1 MSKLRVVSVGL
12 SAMLLAAAACSA
24 SSDDGGDGA
33 TGGSSNTGAAGS
45 GGDALGGG
53 LNTGGGTGGSVCVLG
68 TPDAD
73 GDGFTEAQ
81 GDCDDCDAN
90 SNPGAIEVPTNGGEP
105 SDEDCDGE
113 IDETTPPCDAGLTG
127 QTNDPMDAARA
138 IEMCKIADA
147 TSWGVLSAKYVR
159 ADGQDTPAS
168 RQIGIADSFGDNVN
182 TQAGENMLVLSSGR
196 ARDGNDADN
205 CGSLSCDGHG
215 AGTAPSG
222 FPQDVPNCAGDPD
235 IYDDVALEVGL
246 RAPTNATGLKFLFK
260 FYSFEFPEWVCT
272 SFNDQF
278 IALVSPPPMGS
289 INGNVSFDSA
299 TNPVSVNI
307 AFFDTCDPAGCHP
320 NNWAEWCKMQG
331 GNCPAPPSPCCPAG
345 TADLA
350 GTGFDEWDQF
360 AAATS
365 WLQTTAP
372 IERGSELT
380 IRFAIWDTGDQKLD
394 STVMVD
400 AFEWIAEPG
409 VTVDTVDVP
418 TPK

>member
-1 MSKLRVVSVGL
+1 MSKLRVVSLGL
-12 SAMLLAAAACSA
+12 SGLLLVAAACSA
-24 SSDDGGDGA
+24 GSDDGGNSSGS
-33 TGGSSNTGAAGS
+33 GGTNTGAS
-45 GGDALGGG
+45 GTGGGALGGG
-53 LNTGGGTGGSVCVLG
+53 LNTGGGTGAGACVLG
-68 TPDAD
+68 PPDAD

-113 IDETTPPCDAGLTG
+113 IDEVTPPCDAGLTA
-127 QTNDPMDAARA
+127 QTSDAMDAARS
-138 IEMCKIADA
+138 IELCKIADA
-147 TSWGVLSAKYVR
+147 TGWGVLSAKYVR
-159 ADGQDTPAS
+159 ADGQSVPAS
-168 RQIGIADSFGDNVN
+168 RQMGIADGFGANVN

-196 ARDGNDADN
+196 ARDAYEADS
-205 CGSLSCDGHG
+205 CGGISCQGTG
-215 AGTAPSG
+215 PGTAPAG
-222 FPQDVPNCAGDPD
+222 FPQDVPNCAGDQD
-235 IYDDVALEVGL
+235 IYDDVGLEVAL

-278 IALVSPPPMGS
+278 VALVSPPPMGS

-307 AFFDTCDPAGCHP
+307 AFFDVCDPAGCSA
-320 NNWAEWCKMQG
+320 NNWASWCIAQG

-345 TADLA
+345 TSELT
-350 GTGFDEWDQF
+350 GTGFDVWDEY

-372 IERGSELT
+372 IERGSEIS
-380 IRFAIWDTGDQKLD
+380 IRFAIWDTGDPNLD
-394 STVMVD
+394 SSVLVD